1 MKENLILTNDPS
13 STGSRGNYALV
24 CPKCKRPNIWP
35 RGVSGSENLNSNHD
49 SIEIHLEC
57 EDCNTALKLV
67 MRKNY
72 GFELSLES
80 DNRENL

>member
-1 MKENLILTNDPS
+1 MNHEN
-13 STGSRGNYALV
+13 
-24 CPKCKRPNIWP
+24 CPYCNAN
-35 RGVSGSENLNSNHD
+35 VD
-49 SIEIHLEC
+49 VTEIDEGDYELEC
-57 EDCNTALKLV
+57 EDCNTALKRV